1 MHAGNHSTACGGT
14 ASTDSHRVCMQ
25 GPAATQLPSL
35 ISIMLMKDIP
45 DELYA
50 VVIELHAEMVALLP
64 GQHAASV
71 G

>member
-1 MHAGNHSTACGGT
+1 
-14 ASTDSHRVCMQ
+14 MQ

-64 GQHAASV
+64 GQHAAPV